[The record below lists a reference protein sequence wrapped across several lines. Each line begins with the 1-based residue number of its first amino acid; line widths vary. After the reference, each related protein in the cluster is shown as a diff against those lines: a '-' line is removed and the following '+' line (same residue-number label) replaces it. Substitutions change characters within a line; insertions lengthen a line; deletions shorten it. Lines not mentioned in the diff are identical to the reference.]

1 MDKLK
6 SCSSASGLSK
16 SEKDKQDMTI
26 FSILLLLSRLVP
38 FAFTSDTPDYEKHQ
52 VLLADPAIAEKLT
65 SLRDLI
71 KTFSANGTY
80 FVRKISAMAL
90 LPLMNFEHFIVEIT
104 TTLSNLSENGKTM
117 RQNQAHGLMVRLN
130 IFIEAYFKYRSYA
143 RDQSHFESDEKQMM
157 DALFNF

>member
-16 SEKDKQDMTI
+16 SDKDKQDMTI

-52 VLLADPAIAEKLT
+52 VLLADPAIADKLT

-90 LPLMNFEHFIVEIT
+90 LPLMNFEHFITEIT
-104 TTLSNLSENGKTM
+104 TTL
-117 RQNQAHGLMVRLN
+117 
-130 IFIEAYFKYRSYA
+130 
-143 RDQSHFESDEKQMM
+143 
-157 DALFNF
+157 